1 MSKTLVF
8 EGCPTCQLGK
18 RSSEFGAIAFGADVQ
33 EYAMEA
39 LKGGV
44 SGAGVV
50 LAVDIILPRIPVI
63 GTMVPATVRPVVG
76 GLAALGLAFYLRKT
90 NPSLAN
96 GIAIGGVAIAS
107 ARVIQNL
114 LGKTLGL
121 SGFGDVEILST
132 EGYRGYRDGM
142 EISESAGMTAT
153 GALIAEEMSGG
164 MGTMIASEIG
174 DFDEDDEDY

>member
-8 EGCPTCQLGK
+8 EGCPTCELGK
-18 RSSEFGAIAFGADVQ
+18 RNLSGFGAIALGAEIQ

-50 LAVDIILPRIPVI
+50 LAVDFVLPKLPVI
-63 GTMVPATVRPVVG
+63 GTIVPAAVRPVVG

-107 ARVIQNL
+107 ARILQNL

-121 SGFGDVEILST
+121 SGLGGDIDVLETS
-132 EGYRGYRDGM
+132 GYRGM
-142 EISESAGMTAT
+142 EVTESAGLSAT
-153 GALIAEEMSGG
+153 GALIAEEISDG
-164 MGTMIASEIG
+164 MGTIIATEVGYG
-174 DFDEDDEDY
+174 DDGEDEDW